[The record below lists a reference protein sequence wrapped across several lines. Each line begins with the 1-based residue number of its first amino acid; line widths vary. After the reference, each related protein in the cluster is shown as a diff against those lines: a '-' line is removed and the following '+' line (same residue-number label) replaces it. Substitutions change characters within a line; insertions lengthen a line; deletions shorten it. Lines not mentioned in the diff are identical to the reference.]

1 MNMTNTHYS
10 LSLLLFSINNNRKS
24 SSLKKS
30 HRRNVSVNA
39 RLVGNAAPHF
49 EGEAV
54 IDQEFETISL
64 DQYKGK
70 KYVVLFFYPLD
81 FTFVCPTE
89 ITAFSDRYEEFSKL
103 DCEIIGCSVDSKY
116 SHLAWIQ
123 TERNEGGLGDIEYP
137 LLSDLKR
144 QAVHAYDVYD
154 ENSGEALR
162 GLFIIDKEGIIQHA
176 TINNAPWLET
186 GGWSH
191 EGRREGVEGVFL
203 QALTTKKGEVPKLEN
218 SRHTKFFSLT
228 HRKYSVRYNN
238 NGNNNN

>member
-1 MNMTNTHYS
+1 MGTLNEIENKMIAAT
-10 LSLLLFSINNNRKS
+10 LSSSRVIAPTKSFSRKS

-89 ITAFSDRYEEFSKL
+89 ITAFSDRYEKFSKL

-162 GLFIIDKEGIIQHA
+162 GLFIIDKDVSFS
-176 TINNAPWLET
+176 TRPLT
-186 GGWSH
+186 M
-191 EGRREGVEGVFL
+191 RRSV
-203 QALTTKKGEVPKLEN
+203 ALSMK
-218 SRHTKFFSLT
+218 R
-228 HRKYSVRYNN
+228 
-238 NGNNNN
+238 

>member
-1 MNMTNTHYS
+1 M
-10 LSLLLFSINNNRKS
+10 
-24 SSLKKS
+24 
-30 HRRNVSVNA
+30 
-39 RLVGNAAPHF
+39 
-49 EGEAV
+49 

-103 DCEIIGCSVDSKY
+103 DCEIIGCSVDSKF

-154 ENSGEALR
+154 ENNGEALR

-176 TINNAPWLET
+176 TINNAPFGRSVDET
-186 GGWSH
+186 L
-191 EGRREGVEGVFL
+191 RTL
-203 QALTTKKGEVPKLEN
+203 QAIQYVQTHTDEVCPAGWKPGDEAMKEDVKGSKEYFSKL
-218 SRHTKFFSLT
+218 
-228 HRKYSVRYNN
+228 
-238 NGNNNN
+238 